1 MKFYKFILAL
11 LAISFLS
18 LNYSFAQTDEEQ
30 IMSDDELLSG
40 FDYEP
45 TEEEDATR
53 SYNILGLGWR
63 FGATYHENKV
73 LSDYMQSQ
81 FQMDE
86 IAMPIIMNGFS
97 AKVALTPTRK
107 FSFGVQY
114 LTGSKKYEK
123 ATLNAPLQDYSR
135 ILKYYTSQLNL
146 SVEYAIVPFK
156 NFAILPGVGFG
167 LTKLELNYSQIKSD
181 YNYDEAFIAKDY
193 DPNTKLYKL
202 DGNFFSVDPRL
213 TLQYKLGNNFML
225 DLSGSY
231 AIPFSPSWEFNNYS
245 KLNGVP
251 SELKP
256 QGWNFSLGLY
266 LGIFD
271 F

>member
-1 MKFYKFILAL
+1 MNLYKIILTALAMSL
-11 LAISFLS
+11 LA
-18 LNYSFAQTDEEQ
+18 LNYSFAQTEEEQ
-30 IMSDDELLSG
+30 MMSDDELLSG

-45 TEEEDATR
+45 SNEEESSNT
-53 SYNILGLGWR
+53 YNILGLGWR
-63 FGATYHENKV
+63 FGATFHENKEF
-73 LSDYMQSQ
+73 SDYMQSQ

-86 IAMPIIMNGFS
+86 IAMPVIMNGFS

-114 LTGSKKYEK
+114 LTGSKKFEK
-123 ATLNAPLQDYSR
+123 ATLNAPLEDYSR
-135 ILKYYTSQLNL
+135 ILKYHTSNLNI
-146 SVEYAIVPFK
+146 SVDYAIVPFK

-167 LTKLELNYSQIKSD
+167 LTNIEINYSQIKPE
-181 YNYDEAFIAKDY
+181 YNYDDAFIAKDY

-202 DGNFFSVDPRL
+202 NGNFFSVDPHL
-213 TLQYKLGNNFML
+213 SIQYKLGNNFML
-225 DLSGSY
+225 DLSGGY
-231 AIPFSPSWEFNNYS
+231 TFPFSPSWEFNNYA

-251 SELKP
+251 AELKP